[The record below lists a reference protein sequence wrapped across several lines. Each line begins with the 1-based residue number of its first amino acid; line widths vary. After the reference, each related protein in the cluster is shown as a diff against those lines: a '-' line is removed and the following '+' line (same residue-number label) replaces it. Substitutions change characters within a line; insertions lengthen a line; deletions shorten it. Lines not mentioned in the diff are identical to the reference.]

1 MNQNKSLKRKDAEG
15 GEFRKVTSAS
25 LGVLCAFAIMFP
37 LCLSAQTAMKLFNP
51 AAREYIHGNNAA
63 ASNLVSQALVKY
75 PTDEKLK
82 KLKKLIE
89 QQQQQQQ
96 EEQQQQEQQQQQ
108 QDQDQQEQNQNEQEQ
123 QEEENQD
130 QQQNPEEQDPQE
142 AQPSQAQPHQAGEM
156 SEEEAQQLLDA
167 MKQNEK
173 DQRTDLRP
181 ILGQPV
187 RVDKDW

>member
-1 MNQNKSLKRKDAEG
+1 MNANRVERASRSFKQARRLLYIIGALCCS
-15 GEFRKVTSAS
+15 SA
-25 LGVLCAFAIMFP
+25 
-37 LCLSAQTAMKLFNP
+37 SAQTVIELFNP
-51 AAREYIHGNNAA
+51 AAREYIHGNNSV

-82 KLKKLIE
+82 KLKELIE
-89 QQQQQQQ
+89 QQQQQQ
-96 EEQQQQEQQQQQ
+96 EQQQQEQQQ
-108 QDQDQQEQNQNEQEQ
+108 
-123 QEEENQD
+123 QD

>member
-1 MNQNKSLKRKDAEG
+1 MNANRVERASRSFKQARRLLYIIGALCCS
-15 GEFRKVTSAS
+15 SA
-25 LGVLCAFAIMFP
+25 
-37 LCLSAQTAMKLFNP
+37 SAQTVIELFNP
-51 AAREYIHGNNAA
+51 AAREYIHGNNSV

-82 KLKKLIE
+82 KLKELIE
-89 QQQQQQQ
+89 QQQQQQ
-96 EEQQQQEQQQQQ
+96 EQQQQEQQQQDQ
-108 QDQDQQEQNQNEQEQ
+108 QDQDQQEQDQQEQNQDEQEQ